1 MVDDFQWA
9 DPSTVRSLRFATRH
23 LVDVPV
29 TFVLAYRPI
38 PRGHELAGFADASV
52 RDGALHVML
61 GPLDDD
67 AVVGL
72 VEDVLGYPPGAGLRS
87 LVASGPEARST

>member
-1 MVDDFQWA
+1 M
-9 DPSTVRSLRFATRH
+9 
-23 LVDVPV
+23 

-38 PRGHELAGFADASV
+38 PQGHELAGFADASV

-72 VEDVLGYPPGAGLRS
+72 VEDVLGYPPERVSGRS
-87 LVASGPEARST
+87 SPARPEARST